1 MCLES
6 WRVPRQRNKTISQ
19 PASQLPK
26 IMMVVSPSEW
36 VWFVFID
43 AVIVDLI
50 EIGLWAIVVTALHR
64 QLKGQHQVISFRT
77 SPPRLVL
84 DGIQSYYINLHKG
97 APRLRNTET
106 FMTSCQSKWTWTSE
120 SIGFSVRR
128 PSRQESRCRNI
139 LCWNNPIEVSS
150 GPRFEWARCLSLWG
164 HFYASM
170 AFAGNS
176 IRCALPTQET
186 FQ

>member
-1 MCLES
+1 
-6 WRVPRQRNKTISQ
+6 
-19 PASQLPK
+19 
-26 IMMVVSPSEW
+26 MMVVSPSEW

-139 LCWNNPIEVSS
+139 LCWNNRSLQRAKVWVGTVPKSLRTLLCFYGVCWKLHQVCTAY
-150 GPRFEWARCLSLWG
+150 PRNFPVDSDS
-164 HFYASM
+164 ASR
-170 AFAGNS
+170 S
-176 IRCALPTQET
+176 RYQCSP
-186 FQ
+186 